1 MTLKRAGDMHQFTI
15 ADHYELMHYL
25 ETEGSEGIELL
36 PLLKSKLGSALRS
49 EVQSVRYRA
58 PHLVAMV
65 ADAIEPQEL
74 AKYSPDTM
82 HPVSIRSI
90 TLDDLDLRARNH
102 VEHIEALLNTC
113 CEQDVAV
120 ELGMMWRT
128 DTDSEIVCDLKQEIE
143 FLEAAV
149 DSAKEINL
157 LLIDLAKTLA
167 EEKGEQLQE
176 QIIDKATDAM
186 PHMAALNSNPMYDDQ
201 ADLFRSSLG
210 GSLEEDIRTEV
221 IERINELHIVDRLAL
236 CLCEPDR
243 VLEDWVENQYGVF
256 PTPTSCTDIKLSCDT
271 LIVKMA
277 SAVEERIYE
286 AAEAEPET
294 KIETEE

>member
-1 MTLKRAGDMHQFTI
+1 MTLKRVGEMHQFTI
-15 ADHYELMHYL
+15 TDHYQLMDYL

-58 PHLVAMV
+58 PRLVAMV
-65 ADAIEPQEL
+65 AETIEPVEL
-74 AKYSPDTM
+74 AQEGPDVM
-82 HPVSIRSI
+82 RSISIRSI
-90 TLDDLDLRARNH
+90 PLDDSNLRVQGDFGFTEALINTCTEVDIALDLG
-102 VEHIEALLNTC
+102 L
-113 CEQDVAV
+113 
-120 ELGMMWRT
+120 MWLA
-128 DTDSEIVCDLKQEIE
+128 DTDAISLRKEVESLKAE
-143 FLEAAV
+143 L
-149 DSAKEINL
+149 DSAREINT
-157 LLIDLAKTLA
+157 LLIDLAKALA

-243 VLEDWVENQYGVF
+243 GLEDWVENQYGVF

-277 SAVEERIYE
+277 SAVKGRIYE
-286 AAEAEPET
+286 AVEP
-294 KIETEE
+294 

>member
-1 MTLKRAGDMHQFTI
+1 MTFKRVGNMHQFTI
-15 ADHYELMHYL
+15 TDHYQLMHYL
-25 ETEGSEGIELL
+25 ETEGSEGTELL

-90 TLDDLDLRARNH
+90 TLDDSDLRVHGHFGFTEALINTCTEVDIALDLGLMWLADTETISLRKE
-102 VEHIEALLNTC
+102 VESLK
-113 CEQDVAV
+113 V
-120 ELGMMWRT
+120 EL
-128 DTDSEIVCDLKQEIE
+128 
-143 FLEAAV
+143 
-149 DSAKEINL
+149 DSARDINT

-176 QIIDKATDAM
+176 QIIEKATDAM
-186 PHMAALNSNPMYDDQ
+186 PHMAALNSNPMYDDL

-221 IERINELHIVDRLAL
+221 IERISELHIVDRLAL
-236 CLCEPDR
+236 CLCEPDE
-243 VLEDWVENQYGVF
+243 VLENWVDNQYGEF

-271 LIVKMA
+271 LIDQMA
-277 SAVEERIYE
+277 RAVESRIYE
-286 AAEAEPET
+286 AAEA
-294 KIETEE
+294 

>member
-1 MTLKRAGDMHQFTI
+1 MTIKRAGDMHQFTI

-25 ETEGSEGIELL
+25 ETEGSKGTELL

-65 ADAIEPQEL
+65 AETIEPIEL
-74 AKYSPDTM
+74 AQRGPGAM
-82 HPVSIRSI
+82 RPISIRSI
-90 TLDDLDLRARNH
+90 ALDDSDLKVHGHFGFTEALINTCTEVDIALDLG
-102 VEHIEALLNTC
+102 L
-113 CEQDVAV
+113 
-120 ELGMMWRT
+120 MWLADT
-128 DTDSEIVCDLKQEIE
+128 DTTSLRKEVESLKDRLESSQEIN
-143 FLEAAV
+143 A
-149 DSAKEINL
+149 

-271 LIVKMA
+271 LIDQMA
-277 SAVEERIYE
+277 RAVERRIYG

-294 KIETEE
+294 EIETEE